1 MKNKTYKIYKCTNNV
16 NGKIYIGYTHKTL
29 EKRIIEHKCSVNTG
43 SNYLLHKAMRKY
55 GFENFSWELIFESF
69 DKDYALNQLEN
80 DFILEYNSYFEN
92 GNGYNMT
99 FGGQGGMSGK
109 KHSEETKQKMRIARK
124 NSLSQVRNPSGI
136 GLEKAIKKSAES
148 KKGKPSWNRGVSMQ
162 KSAKEKLSSLYKG
175 RKWII
180 NTTTNK
186 RMWI

>member
-99 FGGQGGMSGK
+99 FGGQGGMS
-109 KHSEETKQKMRIARK
+109 
-124 NSLSQVRNPSGI
+124 
-136 GLEKAIKKSAES
+136 
-148 KKGKPSWNRGVSMQ
+148 
-162 KSAKEKLSSLYKG
+162 Y
-175 RKWII
+175 
-180 NTTTNK
+180 
-186 RMWI
+186 